1 MGVMKN
7 LLTTIVLIIA
17 IISTNNLLAN
27 TNPAN
32 SGGEEVVLVNSNSVT
47 YSIAQITDAVAFN
60 SVSYNGITKMLTI
73 DTKENIAFVEILN
86 IKGELEFLMPVGSKL
101 LNLDMLDFEKGSYTI
116 NIKIQEA
123 DNKIISSKLVKSF

>member
-27 TNPAN
+27 TTPEN

-47 YSIAQITDAVAFN
+47 YSISQITDAVAFN

-73 DTKENIAFVEILN
+73 DTKENIAFVEIIN

>member
-73 DTKENIAFVEILN
+73 DTKENMAFVEILN